1 MHRSHMTIDARV
13 AHYTAV
19 SLAVDLASC
28 IDLYY
33 EYQDTDLAAAILA
46 GDAITMIPVLPSM
59 GALHGFLCWLG
70 VLCGLCWLHGLA
82 LLFLAVELVLV
93 VSLLP
98 LHPLPLEP
106 LRPAPVLGPLGR
118 GGQDSGDPEAGLGGE
133 DGDEGDHAFSP

>member
-1 MHRSHMTIDARV
+1 MTIDARI

-59 GALHGFLCWLG
+59 GALHGF
-70 VLCGLCWLHGLA
+70 
-82 LLFLAVELVLV
+82 
-93 VSLLP
+93 
-98 LHPLPLEP
+98 
-106 LRPAPVLGPLGR
+106 APSNRR
-118 GGQDSGDPEAGLGGE
+118 GYGGKQPF
-133 DGDEGDHAFSP
+133 GKP